1 MLNGRNTGML
11 LLGVAIII
19 GILLGLLQAQKIS
32 AELKIVSA
40 DIKEA
45 SSEIKN
51 LKTSIEEVKTS
62 LAEKDIVAFRKD
74 MQESGRI
81 MLSMDY
87 AGKFERWDAVKMEI
101 DELNNTLESA
111 ANLRPDLAQTIRDFR
126 GRYLP
131 KLKDAADKKDTKN
144 FEAVWSDTY
153 SACVS
158 CHKGSVAPP

>member
-1 MLNGRNTGML
+1 ML
-11 LLGVAIII
+11 LLGAAVII

-32 AELKIVSA
+32 AELKIIST

-51 LKTSIEEVKTS
+51 LKTSTEEVKAS
-62 LAEKDIVAFRKD
+62 LAEKDIVAFRRD
-74 MQESGRI
+74 MQESGRR

-87 AGKFERWDAVKMEI
+87 AGKFERWDAAKMEI

-111 ANLRPDLAQTIRDFR
+111 ANLRHDLAQSIRDFR
-126 GRYLP
+126 GMYIP
-131 KLKDAADKKDTKN
+131 KLRDAADKKDTKN

-153 SACVS
+153 NACVS
-158 CHKGSVAPP
+158 CHKGSVATP

>member
-1 MLNGRNTGML
+1 MNNGRNTGML
-11 LLGVAIII
+11 LLGIAIIA

-51 LKTSIEEVKTS
+51 LKTSMEEVKAS
-62 LAEKDIVAFRKD
+62 LAEKNIVAFKRD
-74 MQESGRI
+74 MQESGRR
-81 MLSMDY
+81 MLSIDY
-87 AGKFERWDAVKMEI
+87 AGKFERWDAAKMDI

-111 ANLRPDLAQTIRDFR
+111 ANLRTDLAQTIRDFR

-144 FEAVWSDTY
+144 FEAVWSDAY
-153 SACVS
+153 NACVS